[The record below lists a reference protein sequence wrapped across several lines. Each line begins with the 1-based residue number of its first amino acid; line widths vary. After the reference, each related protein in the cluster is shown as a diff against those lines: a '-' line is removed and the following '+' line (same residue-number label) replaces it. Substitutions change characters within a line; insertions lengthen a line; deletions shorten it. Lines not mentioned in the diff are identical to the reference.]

1 MRTFTSFLC
10 HNLAKMIC
18 IILRK
23 GSHETGCGS
32 TPFNMWSFVAFIWTC
47 CFLEDTWA
55 PLKRRHGLLLIR
67 EAVGCF
73 GFDEQEVHMYSTK
86 NVNKTHSSQFLMETS
101 LDLGI
106 RRWREMGS
114 CIPLLENKKNQ
125 KTRCRRECEKKERKM
140 LCNESTLRGWMKAS
154 NIADKWKDDNFL
166 AINTFLKSRR
176 KRIVLDT
183 LLSALVS
190 EVFFCY
196 WWLAVLPSQPLCRDG
211 SALNLIPH
219 NVFSHECP
227 VQTFVSAAAIFILI
241 ITTGSEG
248 RLRQIIHQKPIQIH
262 VG

>member
-10 HNLAKMIC
+10 HNLAKRIC

-23 GSHETGCGS
+23 GSHEAGCGS

-114 CIPLLENKKNQ
+114 CIPLLENKKKSKNKMQ
-125 KTRCRRECEKKERKM
+125 EGVSPLRKRKGKCCATRAHWEVGWKHQILQTNEKM
-140 LCNESTLRGWMKAS
+140 
-154 NIADKWKDDNFL
+154 I
-166 AINTFLKSRR
+166 TFL
-176 KRIVLDT
+176 
-183 LLSALVS
+183 
-190 EVFFCY
+190 
-196 WWLAVLPSQPLCRDG
+196 Q
-211 SALNLIPH
+211 LIH
-219 NVFSHECP
+219 
-227 VQTFVSAAAIFILI
+227 L
-241 ITTGSEG
+241 
-248 RLRQIIHQKPIQIH
+248 
-262 VG
+262 

>member
-1 MRTFTSFLC
+1 
-10 HNLAKMIC
+10 
-18 IILRK
+18 
-23 GSHETGCGS
+23 
-32 TPFNMWSFVAFIWTC
+32 
-47 CFLEDTWA
+47 
-55 PLKRRHGLLLIR
+55 
-67 EAVGCF
+67 
-73 GFDEQEVHMYSTK
+73 
-86 NVNKTHSSQFLMETS
+86 METS

-114 CIPLLENKKNQ
+114 CIPLLKNKKIKKQ
-125 KTRCRRECEKKERKM
+125 DAGGSDSSEKKERKM

-166 AINTFLKSRR
+166 AINTSLKSRR
-176 KRIVLDT
+176 KRILLDT

-248 RLRQIIHQKPIQIH
+248 RLCQIIHQKPIQIH

>member
-125 KTRCRRECEKKERKM
+125 KTRCRREWVLWEKGKENAVQWEHTER
-140 LCNESTLRGWMKAS
+140 LDESIKYCRQMKR
-154 NIADKWKDDNFL
+154 W
-166 AINTFLKSRR
+166 
-176 KRIVLDT
+176 
-183 LLSALVS
+183 
-190 EVFFCY
+190 
-196 WWLAVLPSQPLCRDG
+196 
-211 SALNLIPH
+211 
-219 NVFSHECP
+219 
-227 VQTFVSAAAIFILI
+227 
-241 ITTGSEG
+241 
-248 RLRQIIHQKPIQIH
+248 
-262 VG
+262 